1 MHVHSYEHSVS
12 FFKLC
17 LTYSSFLIDFPFS
30 DPQPPDVTH
39 TAQSRRYT
47 TGADRVNR
55 YNQVSRQTS
64 DDGMSKFLN
73 KLKTH
78 CKFWMVLFYFC
89 IFGECFA

>member
-1 MHVHSYEHSVS
+1 MYTLCPFLNRVSLTVH
-12 FFKLC
+12 FQ
-17 LTYSSFLIDFPFS
+17 LTFHL

-73 KLKTH
+73 KLITH
-78 CKFWMVLFYFC
+78 CKSWKVLFYFC
-89 IFGECFA
+89 IFGEFFA